1 MPVKES
7 HVPQMCQHKS
17 SGRAFVRIDG
27 RTRYLG
33 RWGSADARDKYAAL
47 ISQWLANDRTLPQE
61 AATPTAIS
69 SDVYTVEALCADYLE
84 FAQGYY
90 LKNGEAT
97 KEVGCLKL
105 VIKLWANLFPGIP
118 VADFGPKALKRV
130 RDEMIRMGHTRK
142 TINNQVNRLRR
153 IIAWGVEEE
162 KVKGETLWALRA
174 VKGLR
179 RGRSDAKESIPI
191 RPVLQAV
198 IDAVLP
204 HCNRQV
210 KAMIELQLLTGMRP
224 GEVTIMRPCDIS
236 DWDKPT
242 WKYTPQHH
250 KTENH
255 GHIRQI
261 PLGPKARRIVNQF
274 VTTDTQAYL
283 FRPADAVADQ
293 RAARRED
300 RQTPL
305 YPSHMNRKLK
315 VEPKWGP
322 GESYSVKEYRNAI
335 GRACDK
341 AITLPTELM
350 PDTVRATWPARKKL
364 KAKMGEKFE
373 AHHAKVLAWYGQQ
386 RFHPHQLRHNFATDR
401 KSVV

>member
-7 HVPQMCQHKS
+7 HVHQMCQHKS

-47 ISQWLANDRTLPQE
+47 ISQWLANDRTLPPE
-61 AATPTAIS
+61 AAMPTAIS
-69 SDVYTVEALCADYLE
+69 PEVYTVEALCADYLE

-179 RGRSDAKESIPI
+179 RGRSEAKESIPVRRVSLAI
-191 RPVLQAV
+191 
-198 IDAVLP
+198 IDATLP
-204 HCNRQV
+204 YCNRQV

-224 GEVTIMRPCDIS
+224 GEVVPMRPCDIA

-250 KTENH
+250 KTENDS
-255 GHIRQI
+255 HIRQI
-261 PLGPKARRIVNQF
+261 PLGPKARRIINQF

-341 AITLPTELM
+341 AIT
-350 PDTVRATWPARKKL
+350 
-364 KAKMGEKFE
+364 
-373 AHHAKVLAWYGQQ
+373 QI
-386 RFHPHQLRHNFATDR
+386 
-401 KSVV
+401 